1 MKFIKYFVL
10 VTTIIT
16 FFGCLVLLNEGTFDF
31 YSFWNVTALACA
43 TYALFKK

>member
-31 YSFWNVTALACA
+31 YAFWNMAALACA
-43 TYALFKK
+43 SYALLKK